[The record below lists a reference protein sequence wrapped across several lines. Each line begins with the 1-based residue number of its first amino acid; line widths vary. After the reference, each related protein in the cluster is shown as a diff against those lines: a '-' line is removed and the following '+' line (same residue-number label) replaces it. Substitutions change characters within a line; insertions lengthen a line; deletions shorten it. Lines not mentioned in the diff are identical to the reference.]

1 MKVIRQD
8 DVDDFEALN
17 DMQNSQELFDIKKQK
32 GEQNNAK
39 SQAYKNDYN
48 NQSQIQANANSLDKN
63 KMISELQI
71 EQLEQR
77 DNLEMQSKKS
87 QLEQL

>member
-32 GEQNNAK
+32 GE
-39 SQAYKNDYN
+39 
-48 NQSQIQANANSLDKN
+48 
-63 KMISELQI
+63 
-71 EQLEQR
+71 
-77 DNLEMQSKKS
+77 
-87 QLEQL
+87 